1 MKLSYPISRESVI
14 YLLGMVI
21 HDNKQPCIPPVGDI
35 GIKVLSIKIIYLT
48 SFKHV
53 ELISESCP
61 WKLN

>member
-1 MKLSYPISRESVI
+1 MLSMKLSYPISRESVI

-21 HDNKQPCIPPVGDI
+21 HENKLPCIPPVGDI
-35 GIKVLSIKIIYLT
+35 GIKVLSIKISYLT

-61 WKLN
+61 